1 MTKTKNNLL
10 RSVSELIEIAG
21 RLSPAS
27 VVIPGGDR
35 LEDLRVVDAARDLGI
50 VDRIILVAKKGTVNR
65 SIEDSGLKIDAQD
78 IITVDDDEQIA
89 LKTVDLVRSDQVDM
103 VLKGD
108 ISTPIMN
115 RAMLSI
121 AQRKTVSL
129 ASIFSA
135 DPIADGRPMI
145 LTDAGMTTVCDTD
158 RMVGIINNAID
169 VARSVMGIEKP
180 KVAVLS
186 ANEKQIPSL
195 PSTKMGLEL
204 AEKKWDNALVCG
216 PLSFDLAT
224 SVESV
229 KIKSMP
235 DLPNAQQ
242 VAGKADILVCPGIDS
257 ANILYKVISA
267 MAQYGQAS
275 IAGITVGFMKPYV
288 ILSRADALE
297 TRLESI
303 ALCSIYAHRNENK
316 QQ

>member
-1 MTKTKNNLL
+1 MTKTNINLL
-10 RSVSELIEIAG
+10 KSVSELVEIAG

-35 LEDLRVVDAARDLGI
+35 LEDLRLVDAARDLGI
-50 VDRIILVAKKGTVNR
+50 VDRIILVAKKGDINH
-65 SIEDSGLKIDAQD
+65 SIDASGLKIDAQD

-89 LKTVDLVRSDQVDM
+89 QKTVDLVRSDQVDM
-103 VLKGD
+103 VLKGN

-135 DPIADGRPMI
+135 DPISNGRPMI
-145 LTDAGMTTVCDTD
+145 LTDAGMTTVYNTD
-158 RMVGIINNAID
+158 RMIGIINNAID
-169 VARSVMGIEKP
+169 VAQSVMGIEKP

-195 PSTKMGLEL
+195 PSTKLGLEL
-204 AEKKWDNALVCG
+204 AERKWDNAIVCG

-229 KIKSMP
+229 KIKSIP
-235 DLPNAQQ
+235 DLPNAEQ
-242 VAGKADILVCPGIDS
+242 VAGQADILACPGIDS

-267 MAQYGQAS
+267 MARYGEAS

-297 TRLESI
+297 ARVESI
-303 ALCSIYAHRNENK
+303 ALCSIYANRNNK
-316 QQ
+316 KQL

>member
-10 RSVSELIEIAG
+10 RSVSELVEIAG

-65 SIEDSGLKIDAQD
+65 SIEASGLEIDSQD
-78 IITVDDDEQIA
+78 IITVDDDQQIA

-135 DPIADGRPMI
+135 DPISDGRPMI

-195 PSTKMGLEL
+195 PSTRMGLEL

-235 DLPNAQQ
+235 DLPNAEQ